1 MHDKNACC
9 GELEATSNRKCSDAT
24 RFLGHASCSLHRN
37 RSGPPSAIPFP
48 EPVDGEKVALI
59 LPTLLNAS
67 ARCTRDLGLRK
78 VLDDEV
84 FALRQELTEHL
95 THRAGELEAAAR
107 GEMQPNTEGA
117 AA

>member
-1 MHDKNACC
+1 MHDKNAAAASSRQPPTEN
-9 GELEATSNRKCSDAT
+9 GEAPPDFWDN
-24 RFLGHASCSLHRN
+24 ASCSLHRI
-37 RSGPPSAIPFP
+37 RTGPPSALPFARWR
-48 EPVDGEKVALI
+48 KVALI

-84 FALRQELTEHL
+84 FALRQELTEHS

-107 GEMQPNTEGA
+107 GEMQPDTEGA
-117 AA
+117 VA

>member
-1 MHDKNACC
+1 MRTEEGLAMID
-9 GELEATSNRKCSDAT
+9 EVVSLFLT
-24 RFLGHASCSLHRN
+24 RI
-37 RSGPPSAIPFP
+37 SA
-48 EPVDGEKVALI
+48 L
-59 LPTLLNAS
+59 S
-67 ARCTRDLGLRK
+67 ARRTRDLGLRK

>member
-1 MHDKNACC
+1 MRT
-9 GELEATSNRKCSDAT
+9 EEALAMIDEVVSLFLT
-24 RFLGHASCSLHRN
+24 RI
-37 RSGPPSAIPFP
+37 SA
-48 EPVDGEKVALI
+48 L
-59 LPTLLNAS
+59 S
-67 ARCTRDLGLRK
+67 ARRTRDLGLRK

>member
-1 MHDKNACC
+1 MID
-9 GELEATSNRKCSDAT
+9 EVVSLFLT
-24 RFLGHASCSLHRN
+24 RI
-37 RSGPPSAIPFP
+37 SA
-48 EPVDGEKVALI
+48 L
-59 LPTLLNAS
+59 S
-67 ARCTRDLGLRK
+67 ARRTRDLGLRK

>member
-1 MHDKNACC
+1 M
-9 GELEATSNRKCSDAT
+9 
-24 RFLGHASCSLHRN
+24 
-37 RSGPPSAIPFP
+37 
-48 EPVDGEKVALI
+48 
-59 LPTLLNAS
+59 
-67 ARCTRDLGLRK
+67 RDLGLRK

-107 GEMQPNTEGA
+107 GEMQPDTEGA

>member
-1 MHDKNACC
+1 
-9 GELEATSNRKCSDAT
+9 
-24 RFLGHASCSLHRN
+24 
-37 RSGPPSAIPFP
+37 
-48 EPVDGEKVALI
+48 

-95 THRAGELEAAAR
+95 THRAGEAAAR
-107 GEMQPNTEGA
+107 GEMQPDTEGA
-117 AA
+117 VA

>member
-1 MHDKNACC
+1 MID
-9 GELEATSNRKCSDAT
+9 EVVSLFLT
-24 RFLGHASCSLHRN
+24 RI
-37 RSGPPSAIPFP
+37 SA
-48 EPVDGEKVALI
+48 L
-59 LPTLLNAS
+59 S
-67 ARCTRDLGLRK
+67 ARRTRDLGLRK

-84 FALRQELTEHL
+84 FAWRQELTEHL